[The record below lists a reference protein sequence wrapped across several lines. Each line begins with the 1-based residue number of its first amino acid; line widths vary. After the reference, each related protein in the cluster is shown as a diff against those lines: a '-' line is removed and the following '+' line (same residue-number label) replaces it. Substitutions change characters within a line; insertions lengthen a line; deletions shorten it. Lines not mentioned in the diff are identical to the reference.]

1 MIEPPLIDA
10 LIALQL
16 FVVVFVALHD
26 WVQLGT
32 LNNLSAVEQSDPTYK
47 LILVTAVSTFPFA
60 VGCAATIYY
69 ARATFP
75 GWLMWWL
82 RISYGVAAYGMLRT
96 WWIPYLLFKE
106 PTRIARYQTRFAGTH
121 AFLPVHNGIRP
132 DTLHCILHSVIIAIL
147 VLLCVGSI

>member
-60 VGCAATIYY
+60 V
-69 ARATFP
+69 
-75 GWLMWWL
+75 
-82 RISYGVAAYGMLRT
+82 
-96 WWIPYLLFKE
+96 
-106 PTRIARYQTRFAGTH
+106 
-121 AFLPVHNGIRP
+121 
-132 DTLHCILHSVIIAIL
+132 
-147 VLLCVGSI
+147 